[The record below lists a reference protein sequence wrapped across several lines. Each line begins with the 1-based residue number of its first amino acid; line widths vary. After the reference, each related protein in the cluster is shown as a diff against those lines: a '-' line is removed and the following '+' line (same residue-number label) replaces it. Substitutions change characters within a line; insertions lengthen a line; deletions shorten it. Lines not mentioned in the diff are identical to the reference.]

1 MRCTDAKEYHSA
13 MEAASTAT
21 GGGTDK
27 DAVHICEG
35 ISLSHGSNSTGG
47 GTDKEDAVHI
57 CKGISLS
64 HGNNSICNNMD
75 GPRDYL
81 SY

>member
-13 MEAASTAT
+13 MEAETAS

-27 DAVHICEG
+27 DAVHRREG